1 MIVTNKR
8 KPSQF
13 TIINH
18 CPERLFLPSNL
29 APSRH
34 MNSIFV
40 ILTALRD
47 GAHKPLFTQHVT
59 CHPEGS
65 STIRHP
71 PLISEPG
78 QKRTPDA
85 PTSLLNPQL
94 FLICSS
100 FVPFSL
106 DNYYTK

>member
-1 MIVTNKR
+1 MIVTAKR

-13 TIINH
+13 NAINH
-18 CPERLFLPSNL
+18 SPKSLSHPSNL
-29 APSRH
+29 TPSRH
-34 MNSIFV
+34 MNSHFA
-40 ILTALRD
+40 ILTARRN
-47 GAHKPLFTQHVT
+47 GAHNPLFTQHVT
-59 CHPEGS
+59 CHPAGS